1 MHRIDEIISERH
13 VQAIWYDGALRP
25 ADLRVAE
32 GAPVRV
38 VDPGRWNLE
47 AGPDFR
53 DAVLEIGQD
62 RRRIRGDVEIHV
74 RAADWTAHGHAGDPA
89 YANVIAHVTW
99 HPGPPP
105 VADAGGLPPRCVRI
119 CIGDALRTKPDFSPD
134 EIDLAAYPYARLPD
148 TPRPCEAAFAHA
160 PDAALALLRAAGERR
175 LEGKARRL
183 CALFVR
189 DGDRAQTFYEE
200 MMAAFGYKHNS
211 APFRALAQTLPWR
224 ELPPTPGAAST
235 ALSCAADLGV
245 APRVP
250 WRTAN
255 VRPSNSPARRIDEAA
270 RLFAGELPA
279 LLRRLDACDLAE
291 RPGQQAALDILRAA
305 RPLGARRAAAMLT
318 NVLIPFARAEERLA
332 RVPEWI
338 FPEDLNSTVRLMAFR
353 LFGRDHNP
361 ALYAGNGLLVQGLIQ
376 IYRECCLA
384 AHPDCSNCPLAPNV
398 SPNAIE
404 NIGF

>member
-1 MHRIDEIISERH
+1 MLKNDGIISERH
-13 VQAIWYDGALRP
+13 VQAIWYDGTLRP
-25 ADLRVAE
+25 EDLRTAD
-32 GAPVRV
+32 GAQVRV

-47 AGPDFR
+47 SGPDFL
-53 DAVLEIGQD
+53 DAVLEIGGE
-62 RRRIRGDVEIHV
+62 RRRVRGDVEVHV
-74 RAADWTAHGHAGDPA
+74 RAADWSAHGHGHDPA
-89 YANVIAHVTW
+89 YAGVVAHVTW

-105 VADAGGLPPRCVRI
+105 VAGAESLPPRCARI
-119 CIGDALRTKPDFSPD
+119 CLGDTLRTRPDFSPD
-134 EIDLAAYPYARLPD
+134 EIDLAAYPYARLPA
-148 TPRPCEAAFAHA
+148 TPRPCEERFARA

-183 CALFVR
+183 AALFVR
-189 DGDRAQTFYEE
+189 SGDRAQTFYEE
-200 MMAAFGYKHNS
+200 MMAAFGYKHNA

-224 ELPPTPGAAST
+224 ELPPTPGAAAT

-279 LLRRLDACDLAE
+279 LLRRLEACELAV
-291 RPGQQAALDILRAA
+291 RTGQQAALDILRAA
-305 RPLGARRAAAMLT
+305 RPLGARRAAAMLA

-376 IYRECCLA
+376 VHRAYCLA
-384 AHPDCSNCPLAPNV
+384 AHPDCSACPLANQAP
-398 SPNAIE
+398 
-404 NIGF
+404 

>member
-25 ADLRVAE
+25 GNLRTAD

-38 VDPGRWNLE
+38 IDPGRWNLE

-53 DAVLEIGQD
+53 DAVVEVGED
-62 RRRIRGDVEIHV
+62 GHRIRGDVEVHMHV
-74 RAADWTAHGHAGDPA
+74 SDWTAHGHGHDPA
-89 YANVIAHVTW
+89 YADVVAHVTW
-99 HPGPPP
+99 YPGPPP
-105 VADAGGLPPRCVRI
+105 VAGAEYLPPRCMRI
-119 CIGDALRTKPDFSPD
+119 CLGDVLRTKPDFSPD
-134 EIDLAAYPYARLPD
+134 EIDLAAYPYARLPA

-189 DGDRAQTFYEE
+189 NGDRAQTFYEE
-200 MMAAFGYKHNS
+200 MMAAFGYKHNA

-224 ELPPTPGAAST
+224 ELPPSPGAAAT
-235 ALSCAADLGV
+235 ALACAADLGV

-255 VRPSNSPARRIDEAA
+255 VRPSNSPARRIEEAA

-279 LLRRLDACDLAE
+279 LLRRLDACDLAA
-291 RPGQQAALDILRAA
+291 RPGQQAALEILRAA

-318 NVLIPFARAEERLA
+318 NVLIPFARAEGRLA

-338 FPEDLNSTVRLMAFR
+338 FPEDLNATVRLMAFR

-361 ALYAGNGLLVQGLIQ
+361 ALYAGNGLLVQGLLQ
-376 IYRECCLA
+376 VYREYCLA
-384 AHPDCSNCPLAPNV
+384 AHPDCSSCPLAGQ
-398 SPNAIE
+398 AR
-404 NIGF
+404 

>member
-1 MHRIDEIISERH
+1 MHRINEIISERH

-25 ADLRVAE
+25 ADLRTAD

-53 DAVLEIGQD
+53 DAVLEIGTD
-62 RRRIRGDVEIHV
+62 RRRIRCDVEVHV
-74 RAADWTAHGHAGDPA
+74 HAADWAAHGHGRDPA
-89 YANVIAHVTW
+89 YANVAAHVTW
-99 HPGPPP
+99 YPSPPS
-105 VADAGGLPPRCVRI
+105 VAGAKSLPPRCLRI
-119 CIGDALRTKPDFSPD
+119 CLGDALRTKPDFSPD

-160 PDAALALLRAAGERR
+160 PDAAIDLLRAAGKRR

-183 CALFVR
+183 CTLFVR

-200 MMAAFGYKHNS
+200 MMAAFGYKHN
-211 APFRALAQTLPWR
+211 AEPFRALAQTLPWR
-224 ELPPTPGAAST
+224 ELPHSPDSAAT
-235 ALSCAADLGV
+235 ALACAADLGV
-245 APRVP
+245 APRIP
-250 WRTAN
+250 WHTAN

-279 LLRRLDACDLAE
+279 LLRRLNACDLAA

-305 RPLGARRAAAMLT
+305 RPLGARRAATMLT

-332 RVPEWI
+332 QVPDWI
-338 FPEDLNSTVRLMAFR
+338 FPEDLNATVRLMAFR

-384 AHPDCSNCPLAPNV
+384 AHPDCSNCPLAPHQD
-398 SPNAIE
+398 
-404 NIGF
+404 

>member
-1 MHRIDEIISERH
+1 MRKYDEIISERH

-25 ADLRVAE
+25 GDLRTAD

-53 DAVLEIGQD
+53 DAVLEVGAD
-62 RRRIRGDVEIHV
+62 GRRIHGDVEVHV
-74 RAADWTAHGHAGDPA
+74 HAADWAAHGHGHDPA
-89 YANVIAHVTW
+89 YADVVAHVTW
-99 HPGPPP
+99 YPGPPP
-105 VADAGGLPPRCVRI
+105 VADAGCLPPRCVRI
-119 CIGDALRTKPDFSPD
+119 CIGDTLRTKPDFSPD
-134 EIDLAAYPYARLPD
+134 EIDLAAYPYARLPA
-148 TPRPCEAAFAHA
+148 TPRPCEATFARA
-160 PDAALALLRAAGERR
+160 PDAALALLRAAGKRR

-200 MMAAFGYKHNS
+200 MMAAFGYKHNA

-224 ELPPTPGAAST
+224 ELPSTPHAAAT
-235 ALSCAADLGV
+235 ALACAADLGV

-250 WRTAN
+250 WRMAN

-279 LLRRLDACDLAE
+279 LLRRLDACDLAA

-305 RPLGARRAAAMLT
+305 RPLGAHRAAAMLT

-332 RVPEWI
+332 HVPDWI
-338 FPEDLNSTVRLMAFR
+338 FPEDLNATVRLMAFR

-376 IYRECCLA
+376 VYREYCLA
-384 AHPDCSNCPLAPNV
+384 AHPDCSSCPLAGQ
-398 SPNAIE
+398 AR
-404 NIGF
+404 

>member
-25 ADLRVAE
+25 GNLRTAD

-38 VDPGRWNLE
+38 IDPGRWNLE

-53 DAVLEIGQD
+53 DAVVEVGED
-62 RRRIRGDVEIHV
+62 GHRIRGDVEVHMHV
-74 RAADWTAHGHAGDPA
+74 SDWTAHGHGHDPA
-89 YANVIAHVTW
+89 YDGVVAHVTW
-99 HPGPPP
+99 YPGPPP
-105 VADAGGLPPRCVRI
+105 VADARQLPPRCVRI
-119 CIGDALRTKPDFSPD
+119 CLGDSLRTRPDFSPE
-134 EIDLAAYPYARLPD
+134 EIDLAAYPYARLPA

-189 DGDRAQTFYEE
+189 NGDRAQTFYEE
-200 MMAAFGYKHNS
+200 MMAAFGYKHNA

-224 ELPPTPGAAST
+224 ELPPSPGAAAT
-235 ALSCAADLGV
+235 ALACAADLGV

-255 VRPSNSPARRIDEAA
+255 VRPSNSPARRIEEAA

-279 LLRRLDACDLAE
+279 LLRRLDACDLAA
-291 RPGQQAALDILRAA
+291 RAGQQTALEILRAA

-338 FPEDLNSTVRLMAFR
+338 FPEDLNATVRLMAFR

-361 ALYAGNGLLVQGLIQ
+361 ALYAGNGLLVQGLLQ
-376 IYRECCLA
+376 VYREYCLA
-384 AHPDCSNCPLAPNV
+384 AHPDCSSCPLAGQ
-398 SPNAIE
+398 AR
-404 NIGF
+404 

>member
-1 MHRIDEIISERH
+1 MHRNDEIVSERH

-25 ADLRVAE
+25 VELRTSG

-53 DAVLEIGQD
+53 DAVLEIGVD
-62 RRRIRGDVEIHV
+62 RRRVRGDVEVHV
-74 RAADWTAHGHAGDPA
+74 RATDWTAHGHARDPA
-89 YANVIAHVTW
+89 YAGVVAHVTW

-105 VADAGGLPPRCVRI
+105 VTDECPLPPHCVRI
-119 CIGDALRTKPDFSPD
+119 CLGDALRTRPDFSPD
-134 EIDLAAYPYARLPD
+134 EIGLASYPYARLPA
-148 TPRPCEAAFAHA
+148 TPRPCERAFARA

-183 CALFVR
+183 CARFVR
-189 DGDRAQTFYEE
+189 SGDRAQAFYEE
-200 MMAAFGYKHNS
+200 MMAAFGYKHNA

-224 ELPPTPGAAST
+224 ELPSSPHAAAT
-235 ALSCAADLGV
+235 ALACAADLGV

-250 WRTAN
+250 WRAAN
-255 VRPSNSPARRIDEAA
+255 VRPSNAPARRIDEAA
-270 RLFAGELPA
+270 RLFAGALPG
-279 LLRRLDACDLAE
+279 LLRRLDACDLAT
-291 RPGQQAALDILRAA
+291 RPGQRAALDILRTA
-305 RPLGARRAAAMLT
+305 RPLGARRAAAMLA

-332 RVPEWI
+332 RVPDWI
-338 FPEDLNSTVRLMAFR
+338 FPEDLNATVRLMAFR

-376 IYRECCLA
+376 VYRECCLA
-384 AHPDCSNCPLAPNV
+384 AHPDCSSCPLANQ
-398 SPNAIE
+398 AR
-404 NIGF
+404 

>member
-13 VQAIWYDGALRP
+13 VQAIWYDGTLRP

-224 ELPPTPGAAST
+224 ELPPTPDAAST

-291 RPGQQAALDILRAA
+291 RTGQQAALDILRAA

-384 AHPDCSNCPLAPNV
+384 AHPDCSNCPLAPNGR
-398 SPNAIE
+398 PNAIE